1 LPKELRAGLE
11 ASAFFTAE
19 PPAFPNGCHVC
30 EAEIDPA
37 TGQVTVDRYT
47 AVDDFGRLINP
58 LVVSGQVHGAVAQGL
73 GQALGEQVVYDEG
86 GQLLTASFLD
96 YALPRADG
104 LPAFTL
110 GFNEQ
115 PCRTN
120 PLGVKGAGEGGCVAA
135 PPALI
140 NAVLDA
146 LAPLGVRHLDMPAS
160 PERIWRAAKG
170 WDPII

>member
-1 LPKELRAGLE
+1 
-11 ASAFFTAE
+11 
-19 PPAFPNGCHVC
+19 VC
-30 EAEIDPA
+30 EVEIDPT

-58 LVVSGQVHGAVAQGL
+58 LIVSGQVHGAVVQGV
-73 GQALGEQVVYDEG
+73 GQALGEQVVHDEG
-86 GQLLTASFLD
+86 GQLLTASFMD

-110 GFNEQ
+110 SFNEQ

-135 PPALI
+135 PPAII

-146 LAPLGVRHLDMPAS
+146 LEPLGVRHLDMPVS
-160 PERIWRAAKG
+160 PERIWRAAKD
-170 WDPII
+170 WDPALADRE